1 MNMNKMIVSN
11 LAHRPLRSVI
21 SILAVAIE
29 VTLILLIVGFAL
41 GTLNDQR
48 ARKKG
53 IGADIIV
60 RPPGSSNFDSLSSAP
75 VPVKIG
81 DLIKQQLQPHV
92 VAVAPVVVQTT
103 NKLEILSGI
112 DLKSFEA
119 LGGPMRYLAGGPFHG
134 PDDLI
139 VDEYYARTNKAHV
152 GDKVKALDHE
162 FRISGIVP
170 QGRGSRSYAQITTLQ
185 ALTGTE
191 GKATMF
197 YVKLDDPKNADA
209 VAQQIKA
216 IPGLENYNVKSMA
229 EWLSLMSPDN
239 IPLLSTFIDI
249 VIGIAVV
256 IGFIVIF
263 QSMYTAVM
271 ERTREIGILKSL
283 GASKLYVV
291 RVVLRETLVLAVAGI
306 IVGILIS
313 FVAAYAIRYKMP
325 TAQVQFTG
333 GWMLEAAIIA
343 VVGSMVGACYPAFK
357 AAQKDPIDALAYE

>member
-21 SILAVAIE
+21 SIFAIAIE

-60 RPPGSSNFDSLSSAP
+60 RPPGSSNFDALSSAP

-92 VAVAPVVVQTT
+92 VAVAPVVVQTS

-119 LGGPMRYLAGGPFHG
+119 LGGPMRYLAGGPFQG
-134 PDDLI
+134 SDDLI
-139 VDEYYARTNKAHV
+139 VDEYYAGTNKAHV
-152 GDKVKALDHE
+152 GDKVRALDHE
-162 FRISGIVP
+162 FRIAGIVP

-185 ALTGTE
+185 VLTGAE

-209 VAQQIKA
+209 VAKQIKS

-239 IPLLSTFIDI
+239 IPGLSKFIDI

-291 RVVLRETLVLAVAGI
+291 RVILRETLLLAVAGI

-313 FVAAYAIRYKMP
+313 FVAAYAIRYKIP
-325 TAQVQFTG
+325 TAQVQFTA

-343 VVGSMVGACYPAFK
+343 VVGSMVGATYPAFK

>member
-1 MNMNKMIVSN
+1 MNKMIVSN
-11 LAHRPLRSVI
+11 LAHRPLRSII

-60 RPPGSSNFDSLSSAP
+60 RPPGSSNFDALSSAP
-75 VPVKIG
+75 ISVKVG
-81 DLIKQQLQPHV
+81 DFLAQQPHV
-92 VAVAPVVVQTT
+92 VAVAPVVVQTS

-112 DLKSFEA
+112 DLKTFEA
-119 LGGPMRYLAGGPFHG
+119 LGGPMRYLAGGPFQG

-139 VDEYYARTNKAHV
+139 VDEYYAGTNKAHV

-162 FRISGIVP
+162 FRIAGIVP
-170 QGRGSRSYAQITTLQ
+170 QGRGSRSYAPITTLQ
-185 ALTGTE
+185 ALTGAE

-209 VAQQIKA
+209 LAQQIKA
-216 IPGLENYNVKSMA
+216 IPGMENYNVKSMA

-239 IPLLSTFIDI
+239 IPGLSKFIDI

-263 QSMYTAVM
+263 QSMYTAVVD
-271 ERTREIGILKSL
+271 RTREIGILKSL

-291 RVVLRETLVLAVAGI
+291 RVILRETLLLGVDGI
-306 IVGILIS
+306 VVGILIS
-313 FVAAYAIRYKMP
+313 FVAASAIRYKIP

-343 VVGSMVGACYPAFK
+343 LVGSMVGASYPAFK
-357 AAQKDPIDALAYE
+357 AAQKDPID

>member
-1 MNMNKMIVSN
+1 MNKMIFSN
-11 LAHRPLRSVI
+11 LAYRPLRSVI
-21 SILAVAIE
+21 SIFAVALE

-60 RPPGSSNFDSLSSAP
+60 RPPGSSNFDALSSAP

-92 VAVAPVVVQTT
+92 VAVAPVVVQTS

-119 LGGPMRYLAGGPFHG
+119 LGGPMRYLPGGGPFQG

-152 GDKVKALDHE
+152 GDKVRALDHE

-185 ALTGTE
+185 TLTGTE
-191 GKATMF
+191 GK
-197 YVKLDDPKNADA
+197 
-209 VAQQIKA
+209 
-216 IPGLENYNVKSMA
+216 
-229 EWLSLMSPDN
+229 
-239 IPLLSTFIDI
+239 
-249 VIGIAVV
+249 
-256 IGFIVIF
+256 
-263 QSMYTAVM
+263 
-271 ERTREIGILKSL
+271 
-283 GASKLYVV
+283 
-291 RVVLRETLVLAVAGI
+291 
-306 IVGILIS
+306 
-313 FVAAYAIRYKMP
+313 
-325 TAQVQFTG
+325 
-333 GWMLEAAIIA
+333 
-343 VVGSMVGACYPAFK
+343 
-357 AAQKDPIDALAYE
+357 